1 MYTIKCL
8 FALTRTIR
16 GTSKEKLHQGL
27 SLESFH
33 LRRWYRK
40 LCLFYKIF
48 KNISPGYLFNLISA
62 RNAHY
67 LLRTSGIMV
76 SGKMPPGKKPPGKMP
91 PRKLPPGNKPPRKL
105 PPGKI
110 LPGKIPPRKIAPRKI
125 APGKLF
131 P

>member
-8 FALTRTIR
+8 FALTGTIR

-48 KNISPGYLFNLISA
+48 KNISPGYLFNLIFCKK
-62 RNAHY
+62 RTLFTQNLRDNGVRKNA
-67 LLRTSGIMV
+67 
-76 SGKMPPGKKPPGKMP
+76 PGKKA
-91 PRKLPPGNKPPRKL
+91 PRKNAPK
-105 PPGKI
+105 
-110 LPGKIPPRKIAPRKI
+110 KIAPRKN
-125 APGKLF
+125 APGKLPPRKIVSLDF
-131 P
+131 CCF